1 MKKAMLIISTV
12 LLCVSLSACGA
23 QSKLT
28 SAIEQGDFLTASSVF
43 ESASSKDELIKVIV
57 QKTETAFS
65 EYDTDTISALSQAFF
80 SEDIDE
86 FKTACLEGLESAYQ
100 AFMDG
105 AIEDNVFE
113 NINDACILVV
123 GAEITSE
130 YSLATEKIRDSRQA
144 FADAQEA
151 ETKEDYT
158 LAYQLYSH
166 VIEEDEKNFKM
177 AQSKMSELSEEVLNP
192 PVIHIGE
199 SIESDHFKIT
209 FIDFFKKSSLDFGYK
224 PTSGFTYGC
233 IAIKLENITS
243 EQVTYFA
250 SDFTYYA
257 DNEECE
263 YAALGYWSPATNG
276 YKYLDT
282 NDLEAGRAVSG
293 YEACELPVDAKSLEV
308 EFDGVILSCE
318 IN

>member
-113 NINDACILVV
+113 NIN
-123 GAEITSE
+123 
-130 YSLATEKIRDSRQA
+130 
-144 FADAQEA
+144 
-151 ETKEDYT
+151 
-158 LAYQLYSH
+158 
-166 VIEEDEKNFKM
+166 
-177 AQSKMSELSEEVLNP
+177 
-192 PVIHIGE
+192 
-199 SIESDHFKIT
+199 
-209 FIDFFKKSSLDFGYK
+209 
-224 PTSGFTYGC
+224 
-233 IAIKLENITS
+233 IA
-243 EQVTYFA
+243 
-250 SDFTYYA
+250 
-257 DNEECE
+257 
-263 YAALGYWSPATNG
+263 
-276 YKYLDT
+276 
-282 NDLEAGRAVSG
+282 
-293 YEACELPVDAKSLEV
+293 
-308 EFDGVILSCE
+308 
-318 IN
+318 